1 MPRFSNAKEKFDY
14 MTKTPVQTL
23 VLKLADPTI
32 LSMLISSLYNM
43 ADTFFVGQI
52 GTSATA
58 AVGIVFSLMAIIQA
72 IGFFFGHG
80 SGNFISMAMGSQD
93 SQSAEKMAAVGFFS
107 CFAFSAIL
115 GALGLLFIDPLVW
128 FLGAT
133 ETIFPH
139 AKSYATFI
147 LIGMPFMSS
156 ALTLNNQL
164 RFEGS
169 AFFAMVGIVTGA
181 VLNIALD
188 PLLIFTF
195 GMGVGGAG
203 LATIISQFVSFC
215 LLFIGLRK
223 NANIPIRLRN
233 FKPSGFL
240 YRKIV
245 SGGLPSMARQ
255 GLASVAQII
264 LNTIA
269 GGWGDAAIA
278 GLSVVNRIAMFA
290 SSAMIGFGQ
299 GFQPV
304 CGVSY
309 GARMHGRIKEAFSF
323 CVRFS
328 FLVLLAMSVAG
339 FIFAGEL
346 VGFFRN
352 DPDVIS
358 IGRETLRFQCIAFP
372 FTGFTMMVNM
382 MLQTVNKTR
391 RATILAMCRQGV
403 VFIPVLLA
411 MKTMLGLRGVEMTQM
426 ITDFIGLL
434 IAYPFCRS
442 FFNEIGVGQKNG
454 SPRISAKGTREKPRK
469 NTVSRN

>member
-1 MPRFSNAKEKFDY
+1 MPRFSNANEKFTY
-14 MTKTPVQTL
+14 MTQTPVQKL
-23 VLKLADPTI
+23 VLKLAGPTI
-32 LSMLISSLYNM
+32 LSMLVSSLYNM

-58 AVGIVFSLMAIIQA
+58 AVGVVFSLMAIIQA

-93 SQSAEKMAAVGFFS
+93 LQSAENMAAVGFFL
-107 CFAFSAIL
+107 CFIFSAIL
-115 GALGLLFIDPLVW
+115 GALGLLFIEPLVW

-133 ETIFPH
+133 ETIFPY

-147 LIGMPFMSS
+147 LIGMPFMAS

-188 PLLIFTF
+188 PLLIFTL

-215 LLFIGLRK
+215 LLFYGLRK
-223 NANIPIRLRN
+223 NANIPIRLRR

-240 YRKIV
+240 YRKIA
-245 SGGLPSMARQ
+245 SGGLPSLARQ

-264 LNTIA
+264 LNTVA
-269 GGWGDAAIA
+269 GNWGDAAIA

-304 CGVSY
+304 CGISY
-309 GARMHGRIKEAFSF
+309 GAGMHGRIKESFSF
-323 CVRFS
+323 CVKFS
-328 FLVLLAMSVAG
+328 FLALLAMSVAG
-339 FIFAGEL
+339 FVFAPNL
-346 VGFFRN
+346 VRFFRN
-352 DPDVIS
+352 DPQVIAV
-358 IGRETLRFQCIAFP
+358 GMNALRFQCIAFP

-411 MKTMLGLRGVEMTQM
+411 MKALLGLRGVEMAQM
-426 ITDFIGLL
+426 ITDFAGLAV
-434 IAYPFCRS
+434 AYPFCLS
-442 FFNEIGVGQKNG
+442 FFREIGVRQKKHRC
-454 SPRISAKGTREKPRK
+454 S
-469 NTVSRN
+469 